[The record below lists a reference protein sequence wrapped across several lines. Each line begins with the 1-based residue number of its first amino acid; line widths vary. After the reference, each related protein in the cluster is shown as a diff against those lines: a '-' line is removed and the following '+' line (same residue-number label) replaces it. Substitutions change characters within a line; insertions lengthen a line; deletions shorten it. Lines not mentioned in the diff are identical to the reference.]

1 MLVLV
6 GLHLY
11 FLQQRTCSL
20 QLGDINLAAAILE
33 PGGMGLGCDSVVEF
47 SDLTTVFGIAS
58 HTGPFPCLELG
69 ATLGKLSTEQTF
81 GHLLIL

>member
-1 MLVLV
+1 MPSEDGAWCGPKVQLERRDMGSGV
-6 GLHLY
+6 GMG
-11 FLQQRTCSL
+11 
-20 QLGDINLAAAILE
+20 LGAQ
-33 PGGMGLGCDSVVEF
+33 GGMGLGCDSVVEF

-81 GHLLIL
+81 GRLLIL